1 MRGVENVKIYQ
12 YEDRLIQLS
21 KELIFYLIKMGS
33 TKEDAQDIA
42 QEVFVKILE
51 TELILPMDKVKAWMY
66 RVAIRKYLD
75 LYRRKK
81 RYSEIIEENFLSLP
95 NWQLQPEQN
104 ELLYIALNQ
113 LDPSSASLLIMKYEQ
128 ELSIKEMMS
137 ILDASESKIKS
148 DLFRARKK
156 LVQILEKEGY

>member
-51 TELILPMDKVKAWMY
+51 TELILPVDKVRAWMY

-75 LYRRKK
+75 LYRRKNVILK
-81 RYSEIIEENFLSLP
+81 LLKKIFYLCLIGNFNL
-95 NWQLQPEQN
+95 NKMN
-104 ELLYIALNQ
+104 FYILL
-113 LDPSSASLLIMKYEQ
+113 
-128 ELSIKEMMS
+128 
-137 ILDASESKIKS
+137 
-148 DLFRARKK
+148 
-156 LVQILEKEGY
+156 

>member
-1 MRGVENVKIYQ
+1 
-12 YEDRLIQLS
+12 
-21 KELIFYLIKMGS
+21 
-33 TKEDAQDIA
+33 
-42 QEVFVKILE
+42 
-51 TELILPMDKVKAWMY
+51 MY

-81 RYSEIIEENFLSLP
+81 RYSEIIEENFLSLS

-104 ELLYIALNQ
+104 ELLYTALNQ

>member
-1 MRGVENVKIYQ
+1 M
-12 YEDRLIQLS
+12 
-21 KELIFYLIKMGS
+21 IFYLIKTGS

-51 TELILPMDKVKAWMY
+51 TELILPVDKVRAWMY

-104 ELLYIALNQ
+104 ELLYTALNQ
-113 LDPSSASLLIMKYEQ
+113 LFKFNYKVA
-128 ELSIKEMMS
+128 
-137 ILDASESKIKS
+137 
-148 DLFRARKK
+148 
-156 LVQILEKEGY
+156 